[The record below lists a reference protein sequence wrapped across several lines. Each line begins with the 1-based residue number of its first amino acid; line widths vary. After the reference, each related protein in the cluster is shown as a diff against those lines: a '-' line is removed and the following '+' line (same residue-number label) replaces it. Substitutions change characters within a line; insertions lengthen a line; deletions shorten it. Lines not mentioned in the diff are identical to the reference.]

1 MRGKLLN
8 YYNVILEKLFYL
20 NKLFYFY
27 DLLIVYAV
35 AFEAINYIQY
45 IYCKYNGKNGKRLT
59 VNFRRYKIKKRFSRK
74 GFLLKV

>member
-8 YYNVILEKLFYL
+8 YYNVILEKLLYL

-35 AFEAINYIQY
+35 AFEAINYI
-45 IYCKYNGKNGKRLT
+45 
-59 VNFRRYKIKKRFSRK
+59 
-74 GFLLKV
+74 